1 MINGPPIFSE
11 QCLPTPP
18 NLRGFENVGGF
29 GRFNPLR
36 LFSSIP
42 PIEAKVVC
50 SFEINRYS

>member
-1 MINGPPIFSE
+1 MSAY
-11 QCLPTPP
+11 PP